1 MRNAKCFAAVDGCIY
16 PKASISSSMSLHE
29 IETALSGL
37 SAEELAHVEITL
49 RTLRARNI
57 PAARRDGEKAAL
69 KNGFDVFPKRP
80 GEPVTIELVRQLCV
94 EEGI

>member
-1 MRNAKCFAAVDGCIY
+1 
-16 PKASISSSMSLHE
+16 MSLRE
-29 IETALSGL
+29 IERALSGL

-49 RTLRARNI
+49 RTLRARKV
-57 PAARRDGEKAAL
+57 PATARRNGEKAAL
-69 KNGFDVFPKRP
+69 KNGFDIFPKRP

>member
-1 MRNAKCFAAVDGCIY
+1 
-16 PKASISSSMSLHE
+16 MSLHE

-49 RTLRARNI
+49 RTLRDQVRT
-57 PAARRDGEKAAL
+57 ARRTGEKAVL
-69 KNGFDVFPKRP
+69 KNGFDIFPKRP